1 MTVGLEDI
9 RAWVDGELDEPRAGQ
24 VEKAILSD
32 AGLQQT
38 ADKLRAS
45 QLPYREAYEQTPVP
59 DMPDSLR
66 VSIEALRNP
75 AVKNTAVEN
84 TTIENLTNDRSTIHR
99 LNDQNLPTD
108 AANNGSFKTAGIA
121 ASVVIAALIGC
132 LGYLAGANKA
142 TQVTPDTTASV
153 VDTLPTEDFAQTVA
167 AYQKFYV
174 RETLKGTVPPNPAK
188 VTERLAAQTDMRVVI
203 PELEGY
209 EFMRAQRL
217 SIDGELLLQLV
228 YLGAEG
234 VPLALCYMVVPEDG
248 SGREQNNVA
257 GKTTF
262 QNHHGLNTVE
272 WRQNGNRFVIVSDA
286 PEKKL
291 TELSRS
297 TQQQW
302 KI

>member
-75 AVKNTAVEN
+75 AVEN

-108 AANNGSFKTAGIA
+108 AANNGSFKTAGVA

-132 LGYLAGANKA
+132 LGYLAGANRA
-142 TQVTPDTTASV
+142 TQVTPD
-153 VDTLPTEDFAQTVA
+153 
-167 AYQKFYV
+167 
-174 RETLKGTVPPNPAK
+174 
-188 VTERLAAQTDMRVVI
+188 
-203 PELEGY
+203 
-209 EFMRAQRL
+209 L
-217 SIDGELLLQLV
+217 SLI
-228 YLGAEG
+228 
-234 VPLALCYMVVPEDG
+234 
-248 SGREQNNVA
+248 
-257 GKTTF
+257 
-262 QNHHGLNTVE
+262 H
-272 WRQNGNRFVIVSDA
+272 I
-286 PEKKL
+286 
-291 TELSRS
+291 
-297 TQQQW
+297 
-302 KI
+302 